1 MENKLY
7 QEFIAALKKEQTIVR
22 KEIKNAANDEDLSR
36 LQGIEF
42 GLQSAITVVAQL
54 ALARHSRLIM
64 EAK

>member
-1 MENKLY
+1 VENKLY

-54 ALARHSRLIM
+54 ALA
-64 EAK
+64 